1 MNLSIAVN
9 LAWQVACAEAAR
21 ARKQLID
28 PEHFLEALT
37 KLKQLCGDDL
47 LAAARAEGEHPDT
60 LRAEME
66 LVADVL
72 ADLGIDP
79 NAFRQELR
87 VRVGVGT
94 YQHQKDETV
103 HRSDRSRRSFQRA
116 DALAQQAQPAAVN
129 TGCFFLAI
137 LEEKDSTGCKLL
149 VEKGADLDVLASKTR
164 AHLADELGG
173 AVPFKPQAERRRE
186 EATGTPFLDQFGH
199 DVTKDARE
207 GKLGPIIGRRK
218 EILQVIQTLARRTKN
233 NPVLLGEA
241 GVGKT
246 TIAEAIA
253 IRAAEGKDPQVLAG
267 KRIVELSVG
276 TLVAGTKYRGAFEER
291 LAGIVEECR
300 AHPEII
306 LFVDE
311 LHTVI
316 GAGKIEGGLDAA
328 QILKPALARGDVRCI
343 GATTVEEYRRYVE
356 SDPALERR
364 FEKVV
369 VSEPSR
375 EETTEILRGLCP
387 KLQSHHGVEI
397 SPRALDAAVELSIR
411 FDVDH
416 QLPDKAIDLV
426 DKASARV
433 QVPVLSWK
441 AKVGKEVHA
450 EAEGPEA
457 EKLAGRVTE
466 LTIAQVLSEK
476 IGVPLQVVAGH
487 LEGMG
492 RSRLLEM
499 QAALKKRVI
508 GQDEAIERVCQRL
521 VMAHAGLGARRG
533 PLTVL
538 LFLGPTGVGKTE
550 LARGIAAFLFGP
562 EEEMIRLDMSE
573 FMEEH
578 SVAKLI
584 GSPPG
589 YIGHEEEG
597 QLTGKLR
604 SRPYSVVL
612 LDEIE
617 KAHSRV
623 FDLFLQVFDEGR
635 LTDSK
640 GRTADARNAIF
651 IMTSN
656 IPADKKAFGFRFDEI
671 AESKSA
677 VFDGVKERFRPEF
690 ISRIDEQVVFRP
702 LSQADVR
709 AILRPMLEGITQSL
723 TEKYHKELRVTEAA
737 VESIAAQGY
746 SEEYGVR
753 HLRHTV
759 ETLLE
764 APLSHMILSG
774 EIAGWRGI
782 LADAEHCQIVLRS
795 LPGAV

>member
-9 LAWQVACAEAAR
+9 LAWQVACTETAR

-28 PEHFLEALT
+28 PEHLLAALT
-37 KLKQLCGDDL
+37 KLKQLCSDDL
-47 LAAARAEGEHPDT
+47 LAAARAEGEHPVT
-60 LRAEME
+60 LRAEMG

-72 ADLGIDP
+72 TDLGVDP

-103 HRSDRSRRSFQRA
+103 HRSDRSRRIFQRA
-116 DALAQQAQPAAVN
+116 NALAQKAQSAAVN
-129 TGCFFLAI
+129 TGFLFLAI
-137 LEEKDSTGCKLL
+137 LEEKDSAGCKLL

-164 AHLADELGG
+164 TYLADVLRG
-173 AVPFKPQAERRRE
+173 ALPFKPQAEQRRE
-186 EATGTPFLDQFGH
+186 EATGTPFLDQFGR

-246 TIAEAIA
+246 AIAEAIA

-276 TLVAGTKYRGAFEER
+276 MLVAGTKYRGAFEER

-300 AHPEII
+300 AHPQII

-387 KLQSHHGVEI
+387 KLQLHHRVEI
-397 SPRALDAAVELSIR
+397 TPRALDAAVELSIR

-612 LDEIE
+612 LDEID

-656 IPADKKAFGFRFDEI
+656 IPADKKAFGFRFDDI

-764 APLSHMILSG
+764 APLSRMILSG

>member
-1 MNLSIAVN
+1 MNLSVAVN
-9 LAWQVACAEAAR
+9 LAWQAACIETAGAS
-21 ARKQLID
+21 KQLID
-28 PEHFLEALT
+28 PEHFLAALT
-37 KLKQLCGDDL
+37 KLKQLCSDDL
-47 LAAARAEGEHPDT
+47 LAAARAEGTDPGT
-60 LRAEME
+60 VRAEME
-66 LVADVL
+66 LVAGVL
-72 ADLGIDP
+72 ADLGVDP
-79 NAFRQELR
+79 NAFRHELR
-87 VRVGVGT
+87 ARVGVGT
-94 YQHQKDETV
+94 HQHQKDETF
-103 HRSDRSRRSFQRA
+103 HRSDRSRQLFQRA
-116 DALAQQAQPAAVN
+116 AALAQEAQSAAVN
-129 TGCFFLAI
+129 TGCLFLAI
-137 LEEKDSTGCKLL
+137 LEEKDSVGCKLL
-149 VEKGADLDVLASKTR
+149 VEKGADLEVLASTTR
-164 AHLADELGG
+164 ASLASVPRG
-173 AVPFKPQAERRRE
+173 AVPLKPQAERRRE
-186 EATGTPFLDQFGH
+186 EVGGTPFLDQFGR
-199 DVTKDARE
+199 DLTKDARE
-207 GKLGPIIGRRK
+207 GRLGPFIGRRK
-218 EILQVIQTLARRTKN
+218 EILQVIQTLARRAKN
-233 NPVLLGEA
+233 NPVLLGAA

-246 TIAEAIA
+246 AIAEAIA

-267 KRIVELSVG
+267 KRIVELSMS

-300 AHPEII
+300 IHPEII

-316 GAGKIEGGLDAA
+316 GAGKAEGSPDAA

-356 SDPALERR
+356 SDAALERR
-364 FEKVV
+364 FEKVIV
-369 VSEPSR
+369 TEPSR
-375 EETTEILRGLCP
+375 EEAFEILRGLCP
-387 KLQSHHGVEI
+387 KFQLHHGVAI
-397 SPRALDAAVELSIR
+397 THRALEAAVELSLR

-426 DKASARV
+426 DKACARV
-433 QVPVLSWK
+433 QVPALSWK
-441 AKVGKEVHA
+441 AEVGREVRA
-450 EAEGPEA
+450 EAEEPEA

-476 IGVPLQVVAGH
+476 IGVPLEVVAGH
-487 LEGMG
+487 LEEMG

-508 GQDEAIERVCQRL
+508 GQDEAIEKVCQRL
-521 VMAHAGLGARRG
+521 MMAHAGLGARRG
-533 PLTVL
+533 PLAVL

-550 LARGIAAFLFGP
+550 LARCIAAFLFGP

-573 FMEEH
+573 YMEEH

-635 LTDSK
+635 LTDTK

-656 IPADKKAFGFRFDEI
+656 IPAGNKKALGFRSEDV
-671 AESKSA
+671 AESRSA

-690 ISRIDEQVVFRP
+690 INRIDEQVVFRP
-702 LSQADVR
+702 LSEADAR
-709 AILRPMLEGITQSL
+709 AILRRMLEGIAQSL
-723 TEKYHKELRVTEAA
+723 AEKYHKALRVAEAA
-737 VESIAAQGY
+737 VELIAAKGY

-753 HLRHTV
+753 HLRRTV

-764 APLSHMILSG
+764 APLSRMILSG
-774 EIAGWRGI
+774 EIGGWRGI
-782 LADAEHCQIVLRS
+782 VADAQHGQIVLRPLS
-795 LPGAV
+795 E

>member
-1 MNLSIAVN
+1 
-9 LAWQVACAEAAR
+9 
-21 ARKQLID
+21 
-28 PEHFLEALT
+28 
-37 KLKQLCGDDL
+37 LKQLCSDDL
-47 LAAARAEGEHPDT
+47 LAAARAEGEHPVT
-60 LRAEME
+60 LRAEMG

-72 ADLGIDP
+72 TDLGIDP

-87 VRVGVGT
+87 ARAGIGT

-103 HRSDRSRRSFQRA
+103 HRSDRSRRIFQRA
-116 DALAQQAQPAAVN
+116 DAIAQEGQSAAVN
-129 TGCFFLAI
+129 TGCLFLAI
-137 LEEKDSTGCKLL
+137 LEVKDSTGCKLL
-149 VEKGADLDVLASKTR
+149 VEKGADLNILATKTR
-164 AHLADELGG
+164 EYLADELGC
-173 AVPFKPQAERRRE
+173 AVPFNKQKAEQKRD
-186 EATGTPFLDQFGH
+186 EATGTPFLDQFGR
-199 DVTKDARE
+199 DLTKDAHE
-207 GKLGPIIGRRK
+207 GKLGPVIGRRK

-291 LAGIVEECR
+291 LTRIVEECR

-316 GAGKIEGGLDAA
+316 GAGKIEGSLDAA
-328 QILKPALARGDVRCI
+328 QILKPALARGEVRCI
-343 GATTVEEYRRYVE
+343 GATTVAEYRRYVE

-369 VSEPSR
+369 VAEPSR

-387 KLQSHHGVEI
+387 KFQLHHGVEI
-397 SPRALDAAVELSIR
+397 TPRALDAAVELSIR

-441 AKVGKEVHA
+441 AKRDKEVRA
-450 EAEGPEA
+450 EAVGPEA

-492 RSRLLEM
+492 SSRLLEM

-521 VMAHAGLGARRG
+521 MMAHAGLGARRG

-550 LARGIAAFLFGP
+550 LARGIAAFLFGL

-597 QLTGKLR
+597 QLMGKLR
-604 SRPYSVVL
+604 SRPYSVIL

-656 IPADKKAFGFRFDEI
+656 IPADKKAFGFRFDHI

-677 VFDGVKERFRPEF
+677 AFDGVKERFRPEF

-702 LSQADVR
+702 LSEADVK
-709 AILRPMLEGITQSL
+709 AILRPMLEGIAQSL
-723 TEKYHKELRVTEAA
+723 AEKYSKVLRITEAA
-737 VESIAAQGY
+737 VELIAAQGY

-764 APLSHMILSG
+764 APLSRMILSG

-782 LADAEHCQIVLRS
+782 LAEVEHCEIVLRA
-795 LPGAV
+795 LPEVV